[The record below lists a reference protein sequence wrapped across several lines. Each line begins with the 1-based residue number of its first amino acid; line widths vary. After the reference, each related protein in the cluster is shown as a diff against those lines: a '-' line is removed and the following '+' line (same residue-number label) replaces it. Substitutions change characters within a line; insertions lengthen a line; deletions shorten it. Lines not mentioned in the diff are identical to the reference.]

1 MNYRAV
7 ACLLLVVSL
16 LPVAGCDKASPVAPT
31 GTILTASA
39 NPSQISLT
47 GTSTITVVGRKPDGN
62 PLNPGTEIR
71 LTSDIGTITS
81 IVTTD
86 SSGTASTV
94 FHADGRTGTA
104 KIMATTGG
112 GDAKAEVD
120 IQVGQ
125 GSGSKPLTPLV
136 TVSPNNIPVN
146 GSATVTVIA
155 RNADGTPAAAGQAV
169 LLTTNLG
176 SLRNAQ
182 PRTNANGTATT
193 TLDAGTQAGTATVTA
208 IFGSSDAGTSMVTI
222 RDAAT
227 DISVQA
233 NPSSVPSSGT
243 GTTPIT
249 LTAFVTNSQG
259 LALQGAPVTFSA
271 DRGTLSTTGT
281 VFTDTTGVAT
291 NMLTLTQAQ
300 LAGASMVTVTAKTPS
315 GNGTLLSSTTMI
327 TVTGGTAARR

>member
-7 ACLLLVVSL
+7 AGLLLVVSL
-16 LPVAGCDKASPVAPT
+16 LPVAGCDKATPVAPA
-31 GTILTASA
+31 GTILTISA
-39 NPSQISLT
+39 NPSQIALN

-71 LTSDIGTITS
+71 LTSDIGTIAS

-94 FHADGRTGTA
+94 FHADSRTGTA
-104 KIMATTGG
+104 KIMASTGG
-112 GDAKAEVD
+112 GDAKAEAD
-120 IQVGQ
+120 IQVGS
-125 GSGSKPLTPLV
+125 GSGSKPVTPLV

-146 GSATVTVIA
+146 GTATVTVIA
-155 RNADGTPAAAGQAV
+155 RNADGTPAAAGQTV
-169 LLTTNLG
+169 LLTTTLG
-176 SLRNAQ
+176 SLRNSR
-182 PRTNANGTATT
+182 PRTDANGTATT
-193 TLDAGTQAGTATVTA
+193 TLDAGTQSGTATLTA
-208 IFGSSDAGTSMVTI
+208 IFGSSDAATATLTI

-233 NPSSVPSSGT
+233 NPSSITTAGGT
-243 GTTPIT
+243 IT

-291 NMLTLTQAQ
+291 NTLTLTQAQ
-300 LAGASMVTVTAKTPS
+300 LTGASMVTVTAKTPS
-315 GNGTLLSSTTMI
+315 GNGTLLSSTTTI
-327 TVTGGTAARR
+327 TVTGGAAARR

>member
-16 LPVAGCDKASPVAPT
+16 LPVAGCDKATPVAPA
-31 GTILTASA
+31 GTILTVSA
-39 NPSQISLT
+39 NPSQIGLN

-71 LTSDIGTITS
+71 LTVDRGTIPS

-86 SSGTASTV
+86 SSGTATTTYR
-94 FHADGRTGTA
+94 ADGRNGTA
-104 KIMATTGG
+104 KVMAATGG

-125 GSGSKPLTPLV
+125 SSDQKPTVLV
-136 TVSPNNIPVN
+136 SVSPNNIPV
-146 GSATVTVIA
+146 GGTATVTVIA
-155 RNADGTPAAAGQAV
+155 RNSDGSPAAAGQQV
-169 LLTTNLG
+169 ILTSSLG
-176 SLRNAQ
+176 TLRNSRPVTQ
-182 PRTNANGTATT
+182 SDGTATT
-193 TLDAGTQAGTATVTA
+193 TLEAGNQAGSATITA
-208 IFGSSDAGTSMVTI
+208 IFGSSDAATTDLTI

-233 NPSSVPSSGT
+233 NPSSITSAGGT
-243 GTTPIT
+243 VT

-291 NMLTLTQAQ
+291 NTLTLTQAQ
-300 LAGASMVTVTAKTPS
+300 LTGANAVNVTAKTPS
-315 GNGTLLSSTTMI
+315 GNGSLLSSSTQI
-327 TVTGGTAARR
+327 NVTGTAAARH